1 MLRGIK
7 KDPSTDEDTQSLEIL
22 MKDGQKEDVE
32 MFSVPKD
39 GLTVPTGANTNP
51 SLLDLEGRDD
61 DGDDVNTRTINEK
74 TFISY
79 PDPNEYMW
87 GGTFY
92 DNLDVDGRPKFNML
106 KRNIEYAAPRLST
119 RGMFSTDQDDDESKG
134 IFESEGGININ
145 FKPSVQNQSTGDIDF
160 QEAEDKIKPTK
171 KFGTWDGVFASCLL
185 NIFGVI
191 MFLRLPW
198 VVGQAGI
205 PLAIAIICLSGI
217 VVVLTT
223 LSMSAIAT
231 NGQVE
236 EGGAYF
242 MISRSLG
249 PEVGGAVGVLFS
261 IGMSVAVSM
270 YVIGFCETMV
280 EGGLE
285 ITGDPLND
293 VRISG
298 FVILTVCL
306 IMVLIGIGWVIKL
319 QLILLFVLTMSI
331 IFFFVGAFA
340 KSPIV
345 DKDLVFMDGFSDN
358 TFTEN
363 LKPEYRKFSG
373 IDNDF
378 FTVFGVFF
386 PAVTGIMAGAN
397 ISGDLK
403 DPSVNI
409 PVGTLWAVGVS
420 MITYILMA
428 ILCGVIAKR
437 GDVDGENGLHNNILI
452 MQDMSLFGWL
462 ILVGIYAATFTS
474 ALASL
479 VGAPRILLSFAK
491 DNLIS
496 CFQPFAV
503 TAKDGCGTPGN
514 PIRGYFVSY
523 VIAFGCVAIGEL
535 NAVAPLITMFFMI
548 TYALINFSVFLLSIG
563 KSPGWR
569 PSFKYSHWSTGLLGF
584 LLCMGIMFLIEYRYA
599 FVALLVAAAIWAYI
613 HYSEQDISWGSAQEA
628 RNHNDAI
635 NKMLKLRK
643 DATHVK
649 NYRPS
654 YLVMTGR
661 PEERPH
667 LVYFGN
673 CLRKASHSLVVYG
686 HVSIGSY
693 LQNIQQ
699 YRDRHLG
706 GFLQSGSATF
716 PKKVPKVKGFFEAV
730 IASSL
735 QEGAQMHT
743 QLAGLGRLKPNVI
756 VLGFKENW
764 KERLVLEAIVD
775 TEGKTNSDAGTEAFL
790 MGTKKDL
797 LKNQKKETQLSEYV
811 GVIKNA
817 FVMRLGVMI
826 CRNLQKASW
835 EAKSIYEFNET
846 VDFEKGIGTI
856 DIWWLVDD
864 GGLTVLIP
872 HLLSNFKFFKS
883 PNNTPIRLMTV
894 VEDEAQ
900 WSLPLITMQKMIKQ
914 FRLNMEVIAV
924 ETKGK
929 AAKAAHVRDYEAA
942 CGKNIGDLQRPKVA
956 KRWIRVGELIRK
968 KSQSAKFVFI
978 TMPVPHHDTEAQE
991 YIALLDWLSKDL
1003 PPTVMMRGA
1012 NQNVLTF
1019 YL

>member
-1 MLRGIK
+1 MEGSPGSLELVK
-7 KDPSTDEDTQSLEIL
+7 KDEDLQGVGLETAPF
-22 MKDGQKEDVE
+22 KKR
-32 MFSVPKD
+32 
-39 GLTVPTGANTNP
+39 GLTIPTGKVAP
-51 SLLDLEGRDD
+51 SSRDLEGREDD
-61 DGDDVNTRTINEK
+61 RDDVNSRTINEK
-74 TFISY
+74 TFISF

-92 DNLDVDGRPKFNML
+92 DNIDVDGRPKFNML
-106 KRNIEYAAPRLST
+106 ERNLSYAAPHMATTQVESLFT
-119 RGMFSTDQDDDESKG
+119 TKEDNDDNKG
-134 IFESEGGININ
+134 IFDDGGAINLN
-145 FKPSVQNQSTGDIDF
+145 YKEKSSATVVDMDF
-160 QEAEDKIKPTK
+160 HEAEEKVMEKATK

-198 VVGQAGI
+198 VVGQAGV
-205 PLAIAIICLSGI
+205 PLAIAIILLSG
-217 VVVLTT
+217 VVVILTT

-231 NGQVE
+231 NGKVE

-285 ITGDPLND
+285 ITGDALND

-298 FVILTVCL
+298 FIILTICL

-319 QLILLFVLTMSI
+319 QLVLLFVLTMSI
-331 IFFFVGAFA
+331 LFFFIGAFA
-340 KSPIV
+340 NSA
-345 DKDLVFMDGFSDN
+345 DDAKDLVFMDGFSDG
-358 TFTEN
+358 TFTDN
-363 LKPEYRKFSG
+363 LKPEYRTFGG
-373 IDNDF
+373 IDNNF

-397 ISGDLK
+397 ISGDLE
-403 DPSVNI
+403 DPSTNI
-409 PVGTLWAVGVS
+409 PVGTLWAVGIS

-428 ILCGVIAKR
+428 ILCGVIARR
-437 GDVDGENGLHNNILI
+437 GDVDGETGLHNNILI
-452 MQDMSLFGWL
+452 MEDMSLFGWL

-479 VGAPRILLSFAK
+479 VGAPRVLLSFSR

-523 VIAFGCVAIGEL
+523 IIAFGCVAIGEL

-548 TYALINFSVFLLSIG
+548 TYALINLSVFLLSLG
-563 KSPGWR
+563 QSPGWR
-569 PSFKYSHWSTGLLGF
+569 PSFKYSHWSTSFLGF
-584 LLCMGIMFLIEYRYA
+584 LLCMGIMFLIEFRYA
-599 FVALLVAAAIWAYI
+599 FVALLAAAIIWAYI
-613 HYSEQDISWGSAQEA
+613 HFSEQDISWGSAQEA
-628 RNHNDAI
+628 RNHNAAI
-635 NKMLKLRK
+635 NKMLQLRK
-643 DATHVK
+643 DSTHVK

-654 YLVMTGR
+654 FLVMTGR

-667 LVYFGN
+667 LVYFGQ
-673 CLRKASHSLVVYG
+673 CLRRASHSLVVYG

-699 YRDRHLG
+699 YRERHLG
-706 GFLQSGSATF
+706 GFLQSGTPTF

-730 IASSL
+730 IARSL

-764 KERLVLEAIVD
+764 KERLVLEAVTGD
-775 TEGKTNSDAGTEAFL
+775 TKASGELNDSIIGKS
-790 MGTKKDL
+790 KSL
-797 LKNQKKETQLSEYV
+797 LKGKKQETVLSEYV

-826 CRNLQKASW
+826 CRNLQRASW
-835 EAKSIYEFNET
+835 ESESIYEFNESI
-846 VDFEKGIGTI
+846 DFEKGVGTI

-872 HLLSNFKFFKS
+872 HLLSNYKFFKS
-883 PNNTPIRLMTV
+883 PCKTPIRLMTV

-914 FRLNMEVIAV
+914 FRLNMELVAV

-929 AAKAAHVRDYEAA
+929 AAKPAHVREYEQI
-942 CGKNIGDLQRPKVA
+942 CGQKVNELKRPKVT
-956 KRWIRVGELIRK
+956 KRWIRVGELIRM
-968 KSQSAKFVFI
+968 KSKNAKFVFI
-978 TMPVPHHDTEAQE
+978 TMPVPNANTEAQE
-991 YIALLDWLSKDL
+991 YLALLDWLSKDL
-1003 PPTVMMRGA
+1003 PPTVLMRGA

>member
-1 MLRGIK
+1 MISPGSVELVNEEVQQPEPAPIK
-7 KDPSTDEDTQSLEIL
+7 KY
-22 MKDGQKEDVE
+22 
-32 MFSVPKD
+32 
-39 GLTVPTGANTNP
+39 GLAIPTAVDSNP
-51 SLLDLEGRDD
+51 SVEDLEGRDD
-61 DGDDVNTRTINEK
+61 DRDDVNSRTINEK

-106 KRNIEYAAPRLST
+106 ERNLSWAAPKMSAGVEDIFT
-119 RGMFSTDQDDDESKG
+119 TKEDDEDTKG
-134 IFESEGGININ
+134 IFDEAGGINVTY
-145 FKPSVQNQSTGDIDF
+145 KPKTSTTVVDIDF
-160 QEAEDKIKPTK
+160 QEAEEKVLEKTTK

-205 PLAIAIICLSGI
+205 PLTIVIICLSG
-217 VVVLTT
+217 VVVILTT

-285 ITGDPLND
+285 ITGDALND

-319 QLILLFVLTMSI
+319 QLVLLFVLTMSI
-331 IFFFVGAFA
+331 LFFFVGAFA
-340 KSPIV
+340 KSA
-345 DKDLVFMDGFSDN
+345 DEAKDLVFMTGFSTG

-363 LKPEYRKFSG
+363 LKPDYRTFSG
-373 IDNDF
+373 IDNNF
-378 FTVFGVFF
+378 FSVFGVFF

-397 ISGDLK
+397 ISGDLN
-403 DPSVNI
+403 DPSTNI

-420 MITYILMA
+420 MVTYIFMA
-428 ILCGVIAKR
+428 ILCGVIARR
-437 GDVDGENGLHNNILI
+437 GAVDGETGLHNNILI
-452 MQDMSLFGWL
+452 MEDMSLFGWL

-479 VGAPRILLSFAK
+479 VGAPRVLLSFSK

-523 VIAFGCVAIGEL
+523 IIAFGCVAIGEL

-584 LLCMGIMFLIEYRYA
+584 LLCMGIMFLIEFRYA
-599 FVALLVAAAIWAYI
+599 FVALLVAAMIWAYI
-613 HYSEQDISWGSAQEA
+613 HYSEQDVSWGSAQEA
-628 RNHNDAI
+628 RNHNAAI

-643 DATHVK
+643 DSTHVK

-699 YRDRHLG
+699 YRERHLG
-706 GFLQSGSATF
+706 GFLQSGTPTF

-730 IASSL
+730 IAKSL

-764 KERLVLEAIVD
+764 KQWLVLEAMTGNPSGELNDSII
-775 TEGKTNSDAGTEAFL
+775 
-790 MGTKKDL
+790 KKSQTL
-797 LKNQKKETQLSEYV
+797 LKGQKQETQLSEYV

-826 CRNLQKASW
+826 CRNLQKAPW
-835 EAKSIYEFNET
+835 EAESIYEFNEP
-846 VDFEKGIGTI
+846 VDFEKGVGTI

-872 HLLSNFKFFKS
+872 HLLSNYKFFKS
-883 PNNTPIRLMTV
+883 PSNTPIRLMTV

-900 WSLPLITMQKMIKQ
+900 WSLPLVTMQKMIKQ

-929 AAKAAHVRDYEAA
+929 AAKAAHVREYEET
-942 CGKNIGDLQRPKVA
+942 CGKKIDELKRPKVA

-968 KSQSAKFVFI
+968 KSMSAKFVFV
-978 TMPVPHHDTEAQE
+978 TMPVPSPNTEPQE

-1003 PPTVMMRGA
+1003 PPTVLMRGA

>member
-1 MLRGIK
+1 MSFT
-7 KDPSTDEDTQSLEIL
+7 DPDQI
-22 MKDGQKEDVE
+22 
-32 MFSVPKD
+32 
-39 GLTVPTGANTNP
+39 
-51 SLLDLEGRDD
+51 
-61 DGDDVNTRTINEK
+61 
-74 TFISY
+74 
-79 PDPNEYMW
+79 MW
-87 GGTFY
+87 GGSYY
-92 DNLDVDGRPKFNML
+92 DMRQVSSENNIAPSLRFRSETPLEDDNQNFLDKEQSINE
-106 KRNIEYAAPRLST
+106 NSN
-119 RGMFSTDQDDDESKG
+119 SKL
-134 IFESEGGININ
+134 
-145 FKPSVQNQSTGDIDF
+145 
-160 QEAEDKIKPTK
+160 
-171 KFGTWDGVFASCLL
+171 GTWDGAFTSCLL

-198 VVGQAGI
+198 VVGQTGVLCTLLI
-205 PLAIAIICLSGI
+205 IFLAGI
-217 VVVLTT
+217 VVLLTS
-223 LSMSAIAT
+223 LSMAAIVT
-231 NGQVE
+231 NGKVE

-242 MISRSLG
+242 MISRALG
-249 PEVGGAVGVLFS
+249 PAIGGASGVLFAF
-261 IGMSVAVSM
+261 GLAVAVSM
-270 YVIGFCETMV
+270 YVIGFCETLVGM
-280 EGGLE
+280 GLS
-285 ITGDPLND
+285 ITGDELND
-293 VRISG
+293 IRISG
-298 FVILTVCL
+298 LVVLTICL
-306 IMVLIGIGWVIKL
+306 LCVLIGIGWVVKL
-319 QLILLFVLTMSI
+319 QLFLLALLSCSI
-331 IFFFVGAFA
+331 VSFFVGAFV
-340 KSPIV
+340 KEEDTDLLYVEGWV
-345 DKDLVFMDGFSDN
+345 DGTLG
-358 TFTEN
+358 EN
-363 LKPEYRKFSG
+363 LVPEYREFQEKEY
-373 IDNDF
+373 DF

-409 PVGTLWAVGVS
+409 PVGTMWAVGVS
-420 MITYILMA
+420 MVTYIFMA

-437 GDVDGENGLHNNILI
+437 GDIDGDTGLHNNVLI

-479 VGAPRILLSFAK
+479 VGAPRILLSFSK

-503 TAKDGCGTPGN
+503 TATDGCGTPGN
-514 PIRGYFVSY
+514 PIRGNFVSY

-584 LLCMGIMFLIEYRYA
+584 LLCMGIMFLIEFKYA
-599 FVALLVAAAIWAYI
+599 FIALLFAFFVWAYI
-613 HYSEQDISWGSAQEA
+613 HYSEQDVSWGSAQEA
-628 RNHNDAI
+628 RNHNEAI

-643 DATHVK
+643 DHTHIK

-654 YLVMTGR
+654 FLVMTGR

-673 CLRKASHSLVVYG
+673 CLRKASHSLVVYA

-699 YRDRHLG
+699 YRERHLG
-706 GFLQSGSATF
+706 GFLQSGTATF

-730 IASSL
+730 IAKSL

-764 KERLVLEAIVD
+764 KERLVLDAITAEKPNAEAGDEIFSI
-775 TEGKTNSDAGTEAFL
+775 GK
-790 MGTKKDL
+790 KKGL
-797 LKNQKKETQLSEYV
+797 LKDQKQVTQLSEYV

-826 CRNLQKASW
+826 CRSLQKASW
-835 EAKSIYEFNET
+835 EAKSIYDFNES
-846 VDFEKGIGTI
+846 VDFENGNGTI

-900 WSLPLITMQKMIKQ
+900 WSLPLVTMQKMIKQ

-929 AAKAAHVRDYEAA
+929 AAKAAHVREYEEA
-942 CGKNIGDLQRPKVA
+942 CGKNINDLQRPKVA

-968 KSQSAKFVFI
+968 KSKSAKFVFI
-978 TMPVPHHDTEAQE
+978 TMPVPNHNTEAQE

-1003 PPTVMMRGA
+1003 PPTV
-1012 NQNVLTF
+1012 LT
-1019 YL
+1019 